1 MPLLGT
7 DKIITETH
15 LMQVKPSHSSK
26 RGRRQLQMALTLEVI
41 MKLWSWSSILPPV
54 GKTSG
59 SHSIP
64 HRLNY
69 S

>member
-7 DKIITETH
+7 DQIISETRLIH
-15 LMQVKPSHSSK
+15 VKPSHSSK
-26 RGRRQLQMALTLEVI
+26 LGRRQFQMVLTLEVI
-41 MKLWSWSSILPPV
+41 MKLWSWSSILPPG